1 MRFPTPGNVSSGNRS
16 LPKSGK
22 PAVGTAPEV
31 APVLPPAGMT
41 DDDAHFAPDKPC
53 RDHIVRRIR
62 KVPVRRRPAGTAAF
76 EVNPVVARFLPR
88 LRVLSAVGS
97 RSRRRAVRRQGRQEM
112 SGAEGTR
119 NESSGD
125 PRRVPWGPVLF
136 GATLLALLAFFYWL
150 LIYSGGVPAHR
161 G

>member
-1 MRFPTPGNVSSGNRS
+1 
-16 LPKSGK
+16 
-22 PAVGTAPEV
+22 
-31 APVLPPAGMT
+31 
-41 DDDAHFAPDKPC
+41 
-53 RDHIVRRIR
+53 
-62 KVPVRRRPAGTAAF
+62 
-76 EVNPVVARFLPR
+76 
-88 LRVLSAVGS
+88 
-97 RSRRRAVRRQGRQEM
+97 M

-119 NESSGD
+119 NESSGA